1 MLDRNIS
8 NKGKSR
14 TLLEASREGGPE
26 VNTEKTKYMF
36 YVSSQNVGQKH
47 DIINTATQSFKNVAN
62 FKCSRL

>member
-26 VNTEKTKYMF
+26 VNTEKTKYMICR
-36 YVSSQNVGQKH
+36 QIAGQH
-47 DIINTATQSFKNVAN
+47 NNLRVAN
-62 FKCSRL
+62 KSFENGVKLKYLRTVTN